1 MAAAEPAAVTPQR
14 EMTGVEMVPIV
25 VASLSTVRA
34 KLPFSCSLESISLG
48 VLTGN
53 SGELKTWLFKAVCIS
68 VKFYHLEVTKE
79 FLGSVL
85 V

>member
-14 EMTGVEMVPIV
+14 KMTGVEMVLMV
-25 VASLSTVRA
+25 VPSLSTVPA

-53 SGELKTWLFKAVCIS
+53 LGELKTWLFKAVCIS